1 MSTHIIVV
9 GGGPGGYVAAIRAAQ
24 LGGTVTLV
32 ERKSIGGTCLNYG
45 CIPTKALCKSAE
57 SVLEAKRMH
66 EWGVMVQFDGVDMEK
81 VHAWKDQ
88 AVEKIT
94 GGVRQLLKGYG
105 VNVVYGTAR
114 LAGKP
119 GVEVTEPG
127 GRTEFIEGDA
137 VVLATGS
144 NQAVPDIPGIDSPG
158 VVTSR
163 ELLATKEL
171 PKRLFIYGGG
181 YIAMEFA
188 SIYNALGSEVTVM
201 VRSKVLRKMDGDL
214 GKRIRV
220 ALKKRGVEFYEGTV
234 LEGISATGQGLS
246 LSASGKKGEI
256 TLEADMVLV
265 ATGNTPC
272 VDGLGLEEAGVSVN
286 SKGIETD
293 EHFRTSL
300 PGVYAIGDVK
310 GPPYLAHVASEEGKA
325 VVEHI
330 LGHPSAGVDYAAVPA
345 AVFTI
350 PEAASVGLTEEELK
364 ESGEDYKV
372 GKFPYAANGKAVTM
386 GEEEGFVKVL
396 LRQDN
401 TIAGVHIL
409 GAQASTLIH
418 EAALAIHARLPLSAV
433 LSGVHAHPTL
443 AEAFHEASLAAEGI
457 AIHQM
462 PPRNR

>member
-1 MSTHIIVV
+1 MSTHIIIV

-24 LGGTVTLV
+24 LGGAVTLV
-32 ERKSIGGTCLNYG
+32 ERESIGGTCLNHG

-57 SVLEAKRMH
+57 SALEAKKMH
-66 EWGVMVQFDGVDMEK
+66 ECGIMAEFSGVDMEK

-114 LAGKP
+114 LSGKL
-119 GVEVTEPG
+119 GVDVTEPG
-127 GRTEFIEGDA
+127 GKTGFIEGDA

-144 NQAVPDIPGIDSPG
+144 NQAVPGIPGIDSPG

-163 ELLATKEL
+163 ELLATKGL

-234 LEGISATGQGLS
+234 LEEISATEQGVS
-246 LSASGKKGEI
+246 LKASGKKGEI
-256 TLEADMVLV
+256 EIEADTVLV

-272 VDGLGLEEAGVSVN
+272 VDGLGLEEAGVFVN
-286 SKGIETD
+286 NKGIETD
-293 EHFRTSL
+293 ELFRTSV

-330 LGHPSAGVDYAAVPA
+330 LGHPTDGVDYAAVPA

-364 ESGEDYKV
+364 ESGEDYKL
-372 GKFPYAANGKAVTM
+372 GKFPYAANGKAVAM

-396 LRQDN
+396 LRQDD
-401 TIAGVHIL
+401 TLAGVHIL

-418 EAALAIHARLPLSAV
+418 EAALAIHAGLPLSAV

-443 AEAFHEASLAAEGI
+443 AEAFHEAALATKGV

>member
-1 MSTHIIVV
+1 MSTHIIIV

-24 LGGTVTLV
+24 LGGKVTLV
-32 ERKSIGGTCLNYG
+32 ERENIGGTCLNHG

-57 SVLEAKRMH
+57 SVLETKKMH
-66 EWGVMVQFDGVDMEK
+66 ECGIMVQLSGVDMEK

-105 VNVVYGTAR
+105 VNVIYGTAR
-114 LAGKP
+114 LSKNK
-119 GVEVTEPG
+119 GVEVTEPD
-127 GRTEFIEGDA
+127 GRRGFIEGDA

-144 NQAVPDIPGIDSPG
+144 KQAVLDIPGIDCPG

-163 ELLATKEL
+163 GLLATKEL

-188 SIYNALGSEVTVM
+188 SIYNALGSEVSVM
-201 VRSKVLRKMDGDL
+201 VRSKVLRKMDDDL

-234 LEGISATGQGLS
+234 LEKISATDQGLS
-246 LSASGKKGEI
+246 LKASGKKGDV

-272 VDGLGLEEAGVSVN
+272 TDDLGLEEVGVRVN
-286 SKGIETD
+286 KDGIEVD
-293 EHFRTSL
+293 GHYRTAV
-300 PGVYAIGDVK
+300 PWIYAVGDVK

-330 LGHPSAGVDYAAVPA
+330 LGHPTDGVDYTAIPA

-364 ESGEDYKV
+364 ESGETYTV
-372 GKFPYAANGKAVTM
+372 GKFPYAANGKAVAM

-396 LRQDN
+396 LRGDG
-401 TIAGVHIL
+401 TLAGVHIL

-418 EAALAIHARLPLSAV
+418 EAALAIHAKLPVSAV
-433 LSGVHAHPTL
+433 LSAVHAHPTL
-443 AEAFHEASLAAEGI
+443 AEAFHEAAFAAKGV